1 MRAVAVRV
9 VVETAMAERAES
21 EVAMKP
27 SEGEG
32 GGEISD
38 SGGGTGRVTVGT
50 GAEVGRAERA
60 LEPTAAAA
68 VAVTVAVCL
77 RGVEVGGVEG
87 RGY

>member
-21 EVAMKP
+21 EVHGDEAVC
-27 SEGEG
+27 EGEG
-32 GGEISD
+32 
-38 SGGGTGRVTVGT
+38 GGGTGRVTVGT

-68 VAVTVAVCL
+68 VAVTVAVT
-77 RGVEVGGVEG
+77 VGMPAGCGG
-87 RGY
+87 RWS